1 MARHLRGAAG
11 IAMLAIALALPAIG
25 ETPAKADLR
34 LPRAATPE
42 AAGFS
47 SEGLEALD
55 RDIRAQV
62 AAGFPGA
69 TLAIVHDGQLV
80 TVRAYGYA
88 QRNDEHGPMPTPDP
102 MREDTVFD
110 LASNTKMYAT
120 IYALQKLASEG
131 RLDVDA
137 PVSRYLPEFADV
149 AGDADRALIR
159 VADLLRHSAGFAADV
174 RFQSPDAG
182 DGRYY
187 SHDRARTERLLPRL
201 PRQYVAGTRNLYSDT
216 DFMLAGMIVE
226 RISGQ
231 RLDRFVDQAF
241 YRPLG
246 LRRTGFALLRSG
258 RLQRTDFAATELHGN
273 TRDGAVTFPG
283 IRSHTLRGEVH
294 DEKAY
299 YAMDQ
304 ISGHAGLFSSAEE
317 LANLLSLMLD
327 DGRRGNL
334 RFFDADT
341 IARFTAVAGPDP
353 SYGLGWRLNRSPD
366 VGWMFGHCAPAEAY
380 GHTGW
385 TGTFTLVDPRRRLGI
400 VLLTNKKNTP
410 VADPAK
416 DGNRF
421 VGDGFP
427 IARYGT
433 IVDRIYAS
441 LLQDRPAGCNTAPV
455 ADVAAATA
463 TATAEARH

>member
-1 MARHLRGAAG
+1 
-11 IAMLAIALALPAIG
+11 
-25 ETPAKADLR
+25 
-34 LPRAATPE
+34 
-42 AAGFS
+42 
-47 SEGLEALD
+47 
-55 RDIRAQV
+55 
-62 AAGFPGA
+62 
-69 TLAIVHDGQLV
+69 
-80 TVRAYGYA
+80 
-88 QRNDEHGPMPTPDP
+88 MPTPDP

-137 PVSRYLPEFADV
+137 PVSIPAEFADV
-149 AGDADRALIR
+149 AGDADRARIR

-273 TRDGAVTFPG
+273 TRDGAVTFP
-283 IRSHTLRGEVH
+283 
-294 DEKAY
+294 
-299 YAMDQ
+299 
-304 ISGHAGLFSSAEE
+304 
-317 LANLLSLMLD
+317 
-327 DGRRGNL
+327 
-334 RFFDADT
+334 
-341 IARFTAVAGPDP
+341 
-353 SYGLGWRLNRSPD
+353 
-366 VGWMFGHCAPAEAY
+366 
-380 GHTGW
+380 
-385 TGTFTLVDPRRRLGI
+385 
-400 VLLTNKKNTP
+400 
-410 VADPAK
+410 
-416 DGNRF
+416 
-421 VGDGFP
+421 
-427 IARYGT
+427 
-433 IVDRIYAS
+433 AS
-441 LLQDRPAGCNTAPV
+441 
-455 ADVAAATA
+455 AATA
-463 TATAEARH
+463 ARRSPRRKGVLRNGPNLRARRPVFQRGGTGQPAVVDAGRRPPRKPALLRCRYHRPFHRRRRPGPQLRAWVAPEPEPGRRLDVRPLRTCRSLWAHRLDRHVHSSTRAVASASCC